1 MPTFQT
7 PGPIAVAIDVPS
19 GNVQV
24 IASDRTDTSVEV
36 RPSFPAKKADVRA
49 AEQVQVDFSA
59 GTLTV
64 TLPKAWR
71 LYGPLSGNPSI
82 EVIVEV
88 PIGSRLKAVAAVGR
102 LLVTGEFGECDLEIA
117 AGDII
122 VDRPH
127 GSVTAKTAKG
137 DIRIGE
143 AARGTLRL
151 ATSYGELEVGIR
163 PGSAARVETN
173 AQYGTVQNLM
183 EPVGQAPAETVQV
196 FARNSYGNII
206 IRHTNAA

>member
-7 PGPIAVAIDVPS
+7 PAPIAVTIDVPS

-24 IASDRTDTSVEV
+24 IASDRSETVVEI
-36 RPSFPAKKADVRA
+36 RPSSPAKKGDVRA
-49 AEQVQVDFSA
+49 AEQVQVDYTA
-59 GTLTV
+59 GALTV

-88 PIGSRLKAVAAVGR
+88 PAGSHLKATAALGR
-102 LLVTGEFGECDLEIA
+102 LLITGEFGECDLEVA
-117 AGDII
+117 AGDIT
-122 VDRPH
+122 VDRPR

-137 DIRIGE
+137 DIRVGD
-143 AARGTLRL
+143 AARGILRL
-151 ATSYGELEVGIR
+151 TTSYGELEVGIR

-173 AQYGTVQNLM
+173 AQYGTVRNLM
-183 EPVGQAPAETVQV
+183 EPVGKGPGDTVQV
-196 FARNSYGNII
+196 FARNSYGNIV
-206 IRHTNAA
+206 IRHTDAA